1 MTAKGIMDK
10 YRISDE
16 ELLHLQAMF
25 NGTTMYCDSKN
36 IEQLQGAT
44 RGPVAHVESFSDK
57 THNRAMTLFLMLPS
71 EELALLVQ

>member
-1 MTAKGIMDK
+1 MTVKDIMNK

-16 ELLHLQAMF
+16 ELLRLRAMF
-25 NGTTMYCDSKN
+25 NGTTIHSSREN
-36 IEQLQGAT
+36 IERMPGAT

>member
-1 MTAKGIMDK
+1 MTAKDILNK

-16 ELLHLQAMF
+16 ELLHLRAMF
-25 NGTTMYCDSKN
+25 NGTTIHCDS
-36 IEQLQGAT
+36 EHLEHLQGAT

-71 EELALLVQ
+71 EELALLVL